1 MQVEFL
7 VIDIEDGLGK
17 KKKNEEKN
25 LFCFVCRMFFVD
37 V

>member
-7 VIDIEDGLGK
+7 VIDIEDGLGR
-17 KKKNEEKN
+17 KKNEEKN